1 MMQTFKYPVT
11 VFSADGSQCETV
23 ETLAGTRATH
33 TSLPSSLLQRLGIE
47 WRRTVKVELPDRSFT
62 ELYAGEAKLSIDG
75 VKATCIVLF
84 ADDDWQPMLG
94 KTSLSSVIMEI
105 DPEQPRLRR
114 RQRLLLGGG
123 PRLVSQPAQPP
134 AKDT

>member
-1 MMQTFKYPVT
+1 MQTFKYPVT

-47 WRRTVKVELPDRSFT
+47 WRRTVMVEMPDGSFT
-62 ELYAGEAKLSIDG
+62 EMYAGAARLSIEG
-75 VKATCIVLF
+75 VKATCTVLF
-84 ADDDWQPMLG
+84 ADDHLPPLLG
-94 KTSLSSVIMEI
+94 KTSLSNVIMEV

-114 RQRLLLGGG
+114 RRRLLLGGG

-134 AKDT
+134 ANDK